1 MADKYISIDT
11 ASILAKLK
19 KHTNF
24 PYQRAK
30 ARRIKDRRNY
40 DLMKDIKKQQKGLSK
55 DRFNAFLDKTYKNH
69 DWNRISFK
77 TWNPAK
83 PVWNCIMGGFKAGSA
98 KKTPLHRQ
106 LWFFSAYFARPQIC
120 DQWQVYKNQADWPAS
135 CHMGILPESLFIGY
149 ARTARTY
156 KV

>member
-1 MADKYISIDT
+1 MTDKYISIDT

-69 DWNRISFK
+69 D
-77 TWNPAK
+77 
-83 PVWNCIMGGFKAGSA
+83 
-98 KKTPLHRQ
+98 
-106 LWFFSAYFARPQIC
+106 
-120 DQWQVYKNQADWPAS
+120 
-135 CHMGILPESLFIGY
+135 
-149 ARTARTY
+149 
-156 KV
+156 

>member
-30 ARRIKDRRNY
+30 ARRIKDRRNH

-69 DWNRISFK
+69 D
-77 TWNPAK
+77 
-83 PVWNCIMGGFKAGSA
+83 
-98 KKTPLHRQ
+98 
-106 LWFFSAYFARPQIC
+106 
-120 DQWQVYKNQADWPAS
+120 
-135 CHMGILPESLFIGY
+135 
-149 ARTARTY
+149 
-156 KV
+156 

>member
-19 KHTNF
+19 KQTNF

-69 DWNRISFK
+69 D
-77 TWNPAK
+77 
-83 PVWNCIMGGFKAGSA
+83 
-98 KKTPLHRQ
+98 
-106 LWFFSAYFARPQIC
+106 
-120 DQWQVYKNQADWPAS
+120 
-135 CHMGILPESLFIGY
+135 
-149 ARTARTY
+149 
-156 KV
+156 